1 MNQHYVDYLRGEK
14 KSENTIKSY
23 LHAISEMESTVGK
36 DGQNMSAADLLSWKN
51 KVSKNSAATMC
62 LKMSAVQSYFKFLV
76 IMGAIEKNPAE
87 NMSRPSVK
95 HKEKQYI
102 EGFMVR
108 AMIDKATNIRDK
120 AIILLLATT
129 GLRISEFIG
138 LTKDQYE
145 QAARDV
151 DHALVIKGKGNKERV
166 VFLTD
171 EIIAVIGKY
180 MPVRDAKNKGFDNLF
195 LSNQGAPMQ
204 EERIS
209 KTLKLVAKKAD
220 IPFWEKI
227 SPHWL
232 RAACASIKLENGAP
246 VTAVRD
252 LLGHSSIAVTN
263 VYAKSSRNA
272 VKNICMDCGF

>member
-14 KSENTIKSY
+14 KSENTVKSY
-23 LHAISEMESTVGK
+23 LRAISEMENVVGK
-36 DGQNMSAADLLSWKN
+36 DGQDMSATDLLNWKN
-51 KVSKNSAATMC
+51 AVSKNSAATMC

-76 IMGAIEKNPAE
+76 LVGAIEKNPAE
-87 NMSRPSVK
+87 RMSRPSVK

-108 AMIDKATNIRDK
+108 AMIEKATNIRDK

-129 GLRISEFIG
+129 GLRVSEFIE

-145 QAARDV
+145 QAVRDA
-151 DHALVIKGKGNKERV
+151 DHAMVIRGKGNKERV
-166 VFLTD
+166 VFLTE

-180 MPVRDAKNKGFDNLF
+180 IPIRDAKNKGFDNLF

-272 VKNICMDCGF
+272 VKNICLDCGF